1 MIRVLAWMLSLS
13 SFTAVCS
20 QFGFHDGPCCCSVR
34 QWWSGI
40 VLALVILC
48 DSLEWMDLLT
58 AACLGVA
65 SLLLLRTITVDEALR
80 ATHPRIII
88 MIAAS
93 FALGSALQNT
103 GVATWVAKSLVDI
116 TTSSGRF
123 GLLLG
128 VSIATSLINSLV
140 SNNACMVL
148 MFPVCVTVSA
158 KPSSSLHAAIFRQ
171 RDIRTSFFHLAP
183 FVALTRVTN
192 RRTTSPQR
200 CP

>member
-1 MIRVLAWMLSLS
+1 M
-13 SFTAVCS
+13 T
-20 QFGFHDGPCCCSVR
+20 DSVR

-40 VLALVILC
+40 VLVMIILC
-48 DSLEWMDLLT
+48 DTLGWMNLLT
-58 AACLGVA
+58 VACLGVA

-80 ATHPRIII
+80 ATRPRILI

-171 RDIRTSFFHLAP
+171 RDIRTSFLHLAP